1 MAPQMTRV
9 IDGLVT
15 VAIRKINPAAAWR
28 PCPVALAKRCQPPR
42 QCRDEV
48 LLLKILLIEDDPE
61 TAENIVHAL
70 RQQGHE
76 VEETRDGPGGLARAR
91 SGEHAALIVDR
102 MLPGLDGLSLV
113 RQLRA
118 EGSLAP
124 VLFLTTM
131 NGLDDRVEGLEAG
144 GDDYLAK
151 PFAFAELLARVN
163 AITRRRDAKD
173 KSEPTRLRLADLE
186 MDLIRRSVQRG
197 GKTIEVQ
204 PQEFRLLEY
213 FLRNAGKVVTRAML
227 LENVWDLH
235 FDPRT
240 NIVETHLSRLRSKV
254 DRGFDVELIHT
265 LRGVGYVLRAD

>member
-1 MAPQMTRV
+1 
-9 IDGLVT
+9 
-15 VAIRKINPAAAWR
+15 
-28 PCPVALAKRCQPPR
+28 
-42 QCRDEV
+42 
-48 LLLKILLIEDDPE
+48 LKILLVEDDPE
-61 TAENIVHAL
+61 MTDHIVHAL
-70 RQQGHE
+70 HEHGHE
-76 VEETRDGPGGLARAR
+76 VEASHDGHNGLARAR

-118 EGSLAP
+118 EANRVP

-144 GDDYLAK
+144 ADDYLAK

-163 AITRRRDAKD
+163 AITRRLDVKEAG
-173 KSEPTRLRLADLE
+173 EPTRLHIADLE
-186 MDLIRRSVQRG
+186 MDLIRRTVQRD
-197 GKTIEVQ
+197 GKPIEVQ

-213 FLRNAGKVVTRAML
+213 LLRNTGRVVTRTML

-254 DRGFDVELIHT
+254 DRGFDIELIHT
-265 LRGVGYVLRAD
+265 LRGVGYVLRAN